1 MGARSI
7 YPCAL
12 FTLLALSSF
21 AQQPDVRERLYLH
34 LNSQTLISGETLYF
48 SAFNLSDKTG
58 RLTAMSRILYVELIG
73 RTGPVFQKKIPL
85 TGGTGSGDFF
95 INSLT
100 ATGSYQLVAYTQWMK
115 NFGDRLRLPVFI
127 INPFEPYPS
136 EQPSSGKVSFSL
148 LMPYDRIVAGIENQI
163 GYRLT
168 DGHGKPLGLK
178 GRIIDG
184 NAQTA
189 LSFSPSEHGTG
200 HFLFTPE
207 PETDYK
213 VIIEDQRE
221 GFHFFDLPGPV
232 TQGSSLTLTESK
244 TAWQVHIHSTLTDNT
259 PLTLRLTSMQEE
271 IHKQTVHKDSPVFF
285 QKASLQEGLYQL
297 GLYNGTELL
306 TTRWLVHSVQK
317 ELQTHP
323 ADNVYGN
330 RDQVKMDL
338 DLPPGQYSISV
349 RKMNDHMEERMA
361 HAVDNLFWFNLL
373 NIENAHPAH
382 DNMVTG
388 STHQFRTPVN
398 IPETVALL
406 PECRNEI
413 IQGSVT
419 DSTGLP
425 VSSATVTLSIPGKPF
440 QLKTALTNET
450 GKFSIHFRSP
460 VRKSTAYLTTLNTVE
475 KMQIRVDDKFL
486 DTAPPFDYSV
496 PALDSV
502 QLAEVVAK
510 SIRVQLENTFFK
522 KPTTTSDTVLS
533 NPWMPQLTEF
543 DFHYPLDDYNRFPAL
558 KDYFVEYIACAT
570 IQKNRI
576 RIRQNLY
583 QPDFNK
589 SQLIVLDGVPVDAGK
604 ILSLNPYEVKTI
616 GVISNRYFLGPSI
629 FDGVMSI
636 ETYEGSMG
644 GYTPAVSLK
653 TALIGLSVPP
663 ADHPLTH
670 GYRKGDPRPD
680 KRDQLYWKPVA
691 KKGGQPYPL
700 SFYTSDVDGLFMIRV
715 EGFSSEGKAITIKRA
730 FRVE

>member
-7 YPCAL
+7 YACAL
-12 FTLLALSSF
+12 LTLLVFSSF
-21 AQQPDVRERLYLH
+21 AQQLDIRERLYLH

-58 RLTAMSRILYVELIG
+58 KLTDMSKILYVQLIG
-73 RTGPVFQKKIPL
+73 RSGPVFQKKIPL

-95 INSLT
+95 INSLI
-100 ATGSYQLVAYTQWMK
+100 ATGNYQLVAYTQWMK
-115 NFGDRLRLPVFI
+115 NFDDQLRLPVLI

-136 EQPSSGKVSFSL
+136 EQPLSGKVSFSL
-148 LMPYDRIVAGIENQI
+148 IIPHEKIVAGIENQI

-168 DGHGKPLGLK
+168 DGYGKPLRLE
-178 GRIIDG
+178 GRIMDG
-184 NAQTA
+184 NGHSV
-189 LSFSPSEHGTG
+189 LSFSKAEHGMG
-200 HFLFTPE
+200 HFLFTPK

-213 VIIEDQRE
+213 VIVEGDQE
-221 GFHFFDLPGPV
+221 SFHFFDLPRPV
-232 TQGSSLTLTESK
+232 MRGASLVLTERQA
-244 TAWQVHIHSTLTDNT
+244 AWQVHIHSTLTHDT

-271 IHKQTVHKDSPVFF
+271 IHKQTVYKGTLVSL
-285 QKASLQEGLYQL
+285 QKTNLQEGLHRL
-297 GLYNGTELL
+297 ELYNGTELL
-306 TTRWLVHSVQK
+306 TTRWLVHSTQK
-317 ELQTHP
+317 KLQT
-323 ADNVYGN
+323 DTMDYVYGN
-330 RDQVKMDL
+330 RDQVKTDL
-338 DLPPGQYSISV
+338 DLPPGEYSISV
-349 RKMNDHMEERMA
+349 RKMNDHIGERMA
-361 HAVDNLFWFNLL
+361 HAMDNLFWFNLL
-373 NIENAHPAH
+373 NIENAHCTH
-382 DNMVTG
+382 DNVLTG
-388 STHQFRTPVN
+388 NTHQFRTPAN

-419 DSTGLP
+419 DSTGQP

-450 GKFSIHFRSP
+450 GKFSIHFKSP
-460 VRKSTAYLTTLNTVE
+460 VRKSTAYLTTLNTAE
-475 KMQIRVDDKFL
+475 KMQIRIENKFL
-486 DTAPPFDYSV
+486 STAPPFDYNV
-496 PALDSV
+496 PALDSA

-510 SIRVQLENTFFK
+510 SIRVQLENTFFQ
-522 KPTTTSDTVLS
+522 KPPTTSDTVLS

-570 IQKNRI
+570 IQKDRI

-583 QPDFNK
+583 RPDFNK

-653 TALIGLSVPP
+653 TELIGLSVPP
-663 ADHPLTH
+663 AGHPLTH